1 MALRWIQI
9 ILFWKILILR
19 FFWPKSKKWPKMAK
33 KVLQLTQASNVWGPV
48 KYCKIIFRGYF
59 LFYSL
64 VNHAKLSKKQI
75 RVGKNKKKHFFDQK
89 CQWGNCYNSR
99 KKIINFSQNCQ
110 KKINLLTPEQ
120 KQGPNYD
127 NSQRTW
133 YL

>member
-48 KYCKIIFRGYF
+48 NYCKIIFRGYF

-75 RVGKNKKKHFFDQK
+75 RVGKNKKKQFFDQK

-99 KKIINFSQNCQ
+99 KKIIIFSQNCQ

-120 KQGPNYD
+120 KQGPNYN

>member
-75 RVGKNKKKHFFDQK
+75 RVGKNKKQHFFDQK

-110 KKINLLTPEQ
+110 KKLILLTPEQ
-120 KQGPNYD
+120 EQGPNYD